1 MTESSHRKRTMAND
15 QHRSQA
21 SLSFDKGTGMHTP
34 LPGVFSRQGDRPS
47 ELCAV
52 LHSIEA
58 DHPGS
63 AFIGRWVGHGVAS
76 RRVVRLLWCL
86 LGGKV
91 RDSLENKRGK

>member
-63 AFIGRWVGHGVAS
+63 SFKKITEPIFS
-76 RRVVRLLWCL
+76 LRRVHWSM
-86 LGGKV
+86 G
-91 RDSLENKRGK
+91 RGCKFAL